1 MRIPIYLQLVS
12 LLLISSLIG
21 LAVIS
26 IAVWITTHSF
36 VLDIRASRLSLT
48 ASLKAA
54 ELASNLDVMQTSAGF
69 VSTRVLIQM
78 ALMRY
83 NQGNNTEQNWSES
96 KSDMQAAIGGMASL
110 GQILLLQARVSLPK
124 TAYFSD

>member
-1 MRIPIYLQLVS
+1 MRIPIYLQLAS

-124 TAYFSD
+124 TAYFSV

>member
-1 MRIPIYLQLVS
+1 MRIPIYLQLAS

-78 ALMRY
+78 ALGRY

-96 KSDMQAAIGGMASL
+96 KADLQAAIGGMASL
-110 GQILLLQARVSLPK
+110 GQILLLQARVSLP
-124 TAYFSD
+124 